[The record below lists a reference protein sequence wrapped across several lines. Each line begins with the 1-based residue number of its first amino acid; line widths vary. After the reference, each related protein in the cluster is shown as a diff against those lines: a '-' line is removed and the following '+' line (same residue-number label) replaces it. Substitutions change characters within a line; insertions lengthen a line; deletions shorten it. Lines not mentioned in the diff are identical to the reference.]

1 MFEGMH
7 QMAQMIPPMLDDSAP
22 PGEVALFEA
31 LAGAPDTGDW
41 MVLHGLRLSTHP
53 TQERGEA
60 DFVVVAP
67 GHGVLVIEVK
77 SHKSVGR
84 DSAGRWLLGRSKPT
98 TRSPFA
104 QADSEKFAI
113 VAYLGKRMGLTSTHV
128 ESCVWFTHAQARREF
143 VDSIEWEPWQLLD
156 SQDLVDVAARVIH
169 VLAAGR
175 EHRAAA
181 GHEWPDLVGPDGP
194 TARRIV
200 SELKPAMKAE
210 IRPADLRQARQ
221 EELVRLLAEQ
231 LLVLD
236 SLAGN
241 PRMLITGPAGCGKT
255 FLALE
260 AARLE
265 SEAGKRGLLVC
276 YNHAIGEYLKG
287 EVSGIPGLSVT
298 TVHDLM
304 LEAAGA
310 EPLALNDRE
319 FWEEELPARAWEAL
333 VDADSPGVDYLI
345 VDEVQDI
352 CRRNYLD
359 VLDLVVRGGLRSGR
373 CLYFGDFDDQMLYA
387 GSEKALLDDVAG
399 PLTVFRQRIN
409 CRNTPGIARVAES
422 LGDDPEPYARYRR
435 SDDGTVPRIVGFS
448 ALDRQQGLLLESI
461 QLLRDEGFELHEIVV
476 LSRYR
481 DASAAATA
489 TDPWLRDRLLD
500 VRRGGAVAKGRIRY
514 STIHSF
520 KGLEAPAVILTD
532 ITESRRGR
540 YFDLLNVGIT
550 RARDRLV
557 VLGSVEGLRQ
567 HGIVA
572 TATSESS

>member
-1 MFEGMH
+1 
-7 QMAQMIPPMLDDSAP
+7 MAQMIPPVLEGSAP
-22 PGEVALFEA
+22 PGEVALFDA
-31 LAGAPDTGDW
+31 LASAPGTQDW
-41 MVLHGLRLSTHP
+41 IVLHGLRLSTHP

-84 DSAGRWLLGRSKPT
+84 DAQGRWLLGRSRAT

-104 QADSEKFAI
+104 QADTEKFAI
-113 VAYLGKRMGLTSTHV
+113 VSYLSKRMGLTSTHV
-128 ESCVWFTHAQARREF
+128 ESCVWFTHAPARREF
-143 VDSIEWEPWQLLD
+143 VGCIEWEPWQLLD

-169 VLAAGR
+169 VLSAGR
-175 EHRAAA
+175 AHRAAA
-181 GHEWPDLVGPDGP
+181 GHDWPDVVGPDGA

-200 SELKPAMKAE
+200 SELKPAMHAE
-210 IRPADLRQARQ
+210 VRPADLRKARA
-221 EELVRLLAEQ
+221 EELVRLLEDQ

-241 PRMLITGPAGCGKT
+241 DRMLVTGPAGCGKT

-265 SEAGKRGLLVC
+265 SEAGKQGLLVC
-276 YNHAIGEYLKG
+276 YNHAIGEYLKV
-287 EVSGIPGLSVT
+287 EVTGIPGLSVT
-298 TVHDLM
+298 TIHELM
-304 LEAAGA
+304 LDAAGA
-310 EPLALNDRE
+310 DPVALNDRR
-319 FWEEELPARAWEAL
+319 FWEEVLPSRAWEAL
-333 VDADSPGVDYLI
+333 ADKPRPAVDYLI

-359 VLDLVVRGGLRSGR
+359 VLDLVVKGGLRGGR
-373 CLYFGDFDDQMLYA
+373 CLFFGDFDEQMLY
-387 GSEKALLDDVAG
+387 SESERVLLDDVAG

-422 LGDDPEPYARYRR
+422 LGDDPEPYARFRR
-435 SDDGTVPRIVGFS
+435 SDDGAVPRILTYES
-448 ALDRQQGLLLESI
+448 QAHQQELLLECI
-461 QLLRDEGFELHEIVV
+461 GQLREEGFELHEIVV

-481 DASAAATA
+481 DAAAAA
-489 TDPWLRDRLLD
+489 RAEDPWLRERLLD
-500 VRRGGAVAKGRIRY
+500 VRRGGAVTKGRIRY

-532 ITESRRGR
+532 ITESGRGP

-557 VLGSVEGLRQ
+557 VLGSSEGFRQ
-567 HGIVA
+567 HGMVA
-572 TATSESS
+572 TPWPDGS